1 MESWLASGV
10 EGRPVSAIITGSE
23 ELGRQSAIAVAIDRA
38 SQLGFTTVHAS
49 APDIPGLV
57 WSQVL
62 RELGAAN
69 TDVPLDAFGLNTVR
83 RAIGD
88 AADAMAPVLLIF
100 EDAHRHERI
109 DLALMEDLIRTPPA
123 SHLVTLIG
131 FDLGS
136 STPPALSEHQRRF
149 VELSSAVAHC
159 DRFELLPLSMTETV
173 EAIEA
178 RAETASATARFTA
191 DLHEFCSGT
200 PEYVQ
205 LVLDQLEALDDLTR
219 GHLLTG
225 SLELQGMPIPAD
237 DAVLF
242 HRRLSGL
249 SEGARLFL
257 GGLGGWLQPATP
269 AQMEALTGL
278 AGDALNAAIGELEA
292 VSAVRARSDLPEVAL
307 EPTCPIE
314 AWALAQ
320 TVSLLRQQQLR
331 ERAAGL
337 ARELLAA
344 GAPNSMAIA
353 RHLAGSESMNE
364 GDIDAVAAAARGL
377 IDQSRYASA
386 HQLLLRLLECIERMV
401 PARSAPAAVQ
411 VMFAETASRLGDCS
425 TAAWFLTDPTGGRN
439 AAASR
444 RLARDFVSQGRD
456 AEATQIYV
464 QLLTEPG
471 LSPQARAEIE
481 LDSATV
487 HAGTAESEDAAQT
500 YERVARLAEEMGAL
514 DLAAQARLGQGAVLA
529 LAADPRR
536 ALGAFRR
543 GHTLARRLGERRMV
557 ARSLGG
563 IGLAISQ
570 ARALD
575 RGARWLRRSMREA
588 ERCGDMA
595 TVCWSAQALFDI
607 ALEAGDHHLARQMSR
622 LSIEIDSGLHRP
634 RSLAGSQAR
643 ERLLDA
649 VHGELKPDPSGTWGA
664 HSVHGETNREQVLQ
678 ATVRFELL
686 MLAGDAAGARQAIEE
701 TCHTLADGRLL
712 YPMLVDLLPRSA
724 AACVTLGDDAGLRS
738 VIADFD
744 ELSADA
750 LSRIPVLGAIRASME
765 AQLAS
770 IDGAWEAAAAA
781 SLQAASGFGDLNWTW
796 RQAGALFHAG
806 ECSARAGDRPQAISD
821 LREAHALFRRMGV
834 TSGTDRSRAA
844 LREIGSRPRQRDHG
858 GGDLTPRQLEIAT
871 LAAQSMSD
879 AQIAKELV
887 ISVRTVNT
895 HIHQILSRLDLQSR
909 TEIRSWLERPRT
921 DTKGYP
927 DLSTEERDA
936 GSWSLSA
943 TAS

>member
-1 MESWLASGV
+1 MASWLASGIA
-10 EGRPVSAIITGSE
+10 GRPVSAIITGSE
-23 ELGRQSAIAVAIDRA
+23 ELGLQSAIAVAVDRA
-38 SQLGFTTVHAS
+38 SQLGFATIHAS

-69 TDVPLDAFGLNTVR
+69 TDVPLDAFGLNAVR

-88 AADAMAPVLLIF
+88 AANATAPMLLVF
-100 EDAHRHERI
+100 EEAHRHERI

-123 SHLVTLIG
+123 SHLVILVG
-131 FDLGS
+131 FDPGL
-136 STPPALSEHQRRF
+136 STPPALNEHQRRF
-149 VELSSAVAHC
+149 VELSSTVARCH
-159 DRFELLPLSMTETV
+159 RFELLSLSMTETV

-205 LVLDQLEALDDLTR
+205 LVLDQLGALEDSTR

-225 SLELQGMPIPAD
+225 SFELRGMPISPD
-237 DAVLF
+237 DATRF

-249 SEGARLFL
+249 SEGARLVL
-257 GGLGGWLQPATP
+257 GALGGWLQPATP
-269 AQMEALTGL
+269 PQVEALTGL
-278 AGDALNAAIGELEA
+278 AEDALNAAISELEA
-292 VSAVRARSDLPEVAL
+292 VSTLHSRSDLPLVAL
-307 EPTCPIE
+307 EPTCPVE

-320 TVSLLRQQQLR
+320 TASLLRQQQLC

-344 GAPNSMAIA
+344 GAPNSTVIA

-364 GDIDAVAAAARGL
+364 GDIEAVAGAARDL
-377 IDQSRYASA
+377 IEQSRYASA
-386 HQLLLRLLECIERMV
+386 HQLLLRLLESIKRMA
-401 PARSAPAAVQ
+401 PAVSAPAAVQ

-425 TAAWFLTDPTGGRN
+425 TAAQFLTEPTGGPN

-456 AEATQIYV
+456 AEATEIYTRP
-464 QLLTEPG
+464 LTEPE
-471 LSPQARAEIE
+471 LSHRARAEIE

-487 HAGTAESEDAAQT
+487 YAGSAESEDAAQT
-500 YERVARLAEEMGAL
+500 YERVARLAEETGAL
-514 DLAAQARLGQGAVLA
+514 DLAVQARLGWGAMLA

-543 GHTLARRLGERRMV
+543 GHTLARRLGERRMI
-557 ARSLGG
+557 ARSLAG

-570 ARALD
+570 ARPLD
-575 RGARWLRRSMREA
+575 RGARWLRRAMREA

-595 TVCWSAQALFDI
+595 TVCWSAQVLFDI

-634 RSLAGSQAR
+634 RSLAASQAR
-643 ERLLDA
+643 AQLLDT
-649 VHGELKPDPSGTWGA
+649 VHGELKPDPSGTWGTTSA
-664 HSVHGETNREQVLQ
+664 HGETNREQVLQ

-686 MLAGDAAGARQAIEE
+686 MLAGDASGARQAIEE
-701 TCHTLADGRLL
+701 TCQTLADRRLL

-724 AACVTLGDDAGLRS
+724 AACATLGDDAGLRL

-744 ELSADA
+744 ELRADA
-750 LSRIPVLGAIRASME
+750 LSQIPVLGAIRASME

-770 IDGAWEAAAAA
+770 LDGAWEAAAAA
-781 SLQAASGFGDLNWTW
+781 S
-796 RQAGALFHAG
+796 HAP
-806 ECSARAGDRPQAISD
+806 RAG
-821 LREAHALFRRMGV
+821 
-834 TSGTDRSRAA
+834 SR
-844 LREIGSRPRQRDHG
+844 I
-858 GGDLTPRQLEIAT
+858 
-871 LAAQSMSD
+871 
-879 AQIAKELV
+879 
-887 ISVRTVNT
+887 
-895 HIHQILSRLDLQSR
+895 
-909 TEIRSWLERPRT
+909 
-921 DTKGYP
+921 
-927 DLSTEERDA
+927 
-936 GSWSLSA
+936 
-943 TAS
+943 